1 MVIILRIDQFDKRE
15 NLIEDE
21 DMLIQLLINALGFFI
36 TARIVPGIT
45 IENWETLGIVAV
57 VWGVLSIVLKPIL
70 IILTLPV
77 NFMTL
82 GLFTF
87 VINAGLIM
95 LMTVIVPGFSVKGFG
110 TALLAAVVLAL
121 LNVVLGKIR

>member
-1 MVIILRIDQFDKRE
+1 MS
-15 NLIEDE
+15 EDVG
-21 DMLIQLLINALGFFI
+21 MIMQLLMNALGFYV
-36 TARIVPGIT
+36 TARIVPGMT
-45 IENWETLGIVAV
+45 IDGWETLGIIAV

-70 IILTLPV
+70 VFLTLPV
-77 NFMTL
+77 NFLTL

-87 VINAGLIM
+87 VINAALIV
-95 LMTVIVPGFSVKGFG
+95 LMTKIVPGFSVKGFG